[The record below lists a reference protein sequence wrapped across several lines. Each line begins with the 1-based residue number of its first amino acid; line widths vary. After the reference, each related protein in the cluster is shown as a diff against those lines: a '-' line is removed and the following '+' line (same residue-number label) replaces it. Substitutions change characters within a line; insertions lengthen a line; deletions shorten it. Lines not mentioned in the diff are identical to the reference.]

1 MQIILN
7 QREID
12 KLESTIE
19 ILNKYSR
26 IFSEMVKGESGTFHD
41 TAASA
46 AGMLESLLKET
57 RQATKAE

>member
-12 KLESTIE
+12 KLEGAAE

-26 IFSEMVKGESGTFHD
+26 IFSEMVKGETGQHFD
-41 TAASA
+41 NAATA
-46 AGMLESLLKET
+46 AGMIESLLEET
-57 RQATKAE
+57 RKATKTE